1 MRSLLVK
8 KVQNFKTTL
17 VDLNS
22 SERMTLFLNKLK
34 RKLGNLF
41 INFLK
46 RTACWDIPKCNKEP
60 TIWDRVS
67 TKHWS

>member
-1 MRSLLVK
+1 MPSLLVK

-46 RTACWDIPKCNKEP
+46 RTMCWDIPKWNREP
-60 TIWDRVS
+60 TI
-67 TKHWS
+67 

>member
-1 MRSLLVK
+1 MPSLLVK

-17 VDLNS
+17 IDVNS
-22 SERMTLFLNKLK
+22 RERMTLFLNKLK

-46 RTACWDIPKCNKEP
+46 RTACWDIPKWNKEP